1 VTAIPNPGPIGKLRR
16 SNPNE
21 LGWQWDVCVLRG
33 SRGAS
38 WLEPEFRFGHDAD
51 DYRVDSGSIERI
63 GERLRPV

>member
-1 VTAIPNPGPIGKLRR
+1 VTAVPDPGPIGKLRR

-33 SRGAS
+33 WRGAS
-38 WLEPEFRFGHDAD
+38 PLEPEFRFGHDAD
-51 DYRVDSGSIERI
+51 DYRVDSTSIERI